1 MRRFFLLG
9 VVGSINACVTGL
21 GGRGGGNPPN
31 KNSSGSC
38 QLLHLC
44 VLCSAPPERKI
55 CRGEFITTTTS
66 RTQTTCYTTMGCC
79 YSSPHNVRAYR
90 DPGDLDEEIGPLR

>member
-1 MRRFFLLG
+1 MRRFFLL
-9 VVGSINACVTGL
+9 VGSINACLSDVDRV
-21 GGRGGGNPPN
+21 GGEGGGIPPIRIPVAVVN
-31 KNSSGSC
+31 FC
-38 QLLHLC
+38 IF
-44 VLCSAPPERKI
+44 VFSALAPERKI